1 MDLSEEEKQIIQSAL
16 AILIDLNKN
25 QLAVKL
31 LERFRNEITTYRRN
45 PWQESFNF

>member
-1 MDLSEEEKQIIQSAL
+1 MDLSEEEQQIIQSAL
-16 AILIDLNKN
+16 AILIDINEN

-31 LERFRNEITTYRRN
+31 LERFREEITYQRN